1 MKKLLLSML
10 AACAVVGASAA
21 VTDLKAV
28 WNVSQ
33 ECAPQDTMLWN
44 APVAVDAAGNLYG
57 TGAFNKEFAPA
68 GTTLTPV
75 GTSAFIGKWDVNGG
89 VKWAVAITGAA
100 SITAVDV
107 DAAGNVYVA
116 GVYADEITFGTTS
129 GDPIVKEGQL
139 VAGEPTMEK
148 NSSFIAKYDANGVVK
163 AVTTFVPDG
172 LPELVATGMYYPMDG
187 DVYFKIN
194 HLQAAADAVYASAV
208 FTGYTK
214 NGEAEFKG
222 SYNDPWFGEFFVDIS
237 SAAVLKLN
245 ADLAGCQNVLNCSTD
260 GALATLDAQ
269 YSASS
274 VTFDAAGDYVNAVF
288 AGNGPLVVSSAKS
301 VEKAETPSTEYD
313 YICVSLSAD
322 GETIAL
328 QNRIAAPAAGVKT
341 LNVPSKIYS
350 NAQGGV
356 CFVGYESYAENAGT
370 DDQRVGEQVFT
381 IDNVFGNPVKT
392 EHEFVDGNVNYS
404 EISAAAVTPDGT
416 ILVSALGYYTDKV
429 EGEGGHSMGDFAGT
443 SQVYALMG
451 GQGFP
456 VPNGGLSYG
465 IATAGSYAALS
476 QIGWGGVSYT
486 LFNDPTG
493 VEDIVVDSN
502 ASAEY
507 FNLQGVRV
515 ANPENG
521 LYIRRQGTKAAKVLV
536 K

>member
-21 VTDLKAV
+21 VTDLKGV

-33 ECAPQDTMLWN
+33 ECAADTMLWN

-57 TGAFNKEFAPA
+57 AGAFNKEFAPA

-89 VKWAVAITGAA
+89 IKWAVAITGAA
-100 SITAVDV
+100 TITAIDV

-129 GDPIVKEGQL
+129 GDPIVKDGQM
-139 VAGEPTMEK
+139 VDGAPTIEL
-148 NSSFIAKYDANGVVK
+148 NSSFIAKYDADGVVK
-163 AVTTFVPDG
+163 SVTTFVPDG

-194 HLQAAADAVYASAV
+194 HLQATGDAVYASAV

-222 SYNDPWFGEFFVDIS
+222 SYNDPWFGVYFVDLS

-260 GALATLDAQ
+260 GTLATEDAQ

-274 VTFDAAGDYVNAVF
+274 VTFDVAGDYVLTVF

-301 VEKAETPSTEYD
+301 IEKAETPSTEYD

-328 QNRIAAPAAGVKT
+328 QNRIAAPAAGAKT

-381 IDNVFGNPVKT
+381 IDNVFANPVKT
-392 EHEFVDGNVNYS
+392 KHEFVDGNVNYS
-404 EISAAAVTPDGT
+404 ELSSAAVTPDGT

-429 EGEGGHSMGDFAGT
+429 EGEGGHSMGDFASK
-443 SQVYALMG
+443 SQAYALMA
-451 GQGFP
+451 GQAFP
-456 VPNGGLSYG
+456 VPNSGLSYG

-493 VEDIVVDSN
+493 VEDIVVDSD
-502 ASAEY
+502 AAVEY

-521 LYIRRQGTKAAKVLV
+521 LYIRRQGAKASKVLV